1 MAFVQRANVVLEVSD
16 DAVERMLDMGYNL
29 INESGTI
36 IQRSTAKDYTSLSV
50 LYQEAL
56 NENAELKEQIKK
68 LEKRKTELEASYK
81 EAQRNI
87 AFLVKH
93 QKEIAEIKTEEGEK
107 LEQIAE
113 AKTDEEIFEIVN
125 SVIAPN
131 HSGM

>member
-1 MAFVQRANVVLEVSD
+1 MNAL
-16 DAVERMLDMGYNL
+16 
-29 INESGTI
+29 TI
-36 IQRSTAKDYTSLSV
+36 ILV
-50 LYQEAL
+50 LLAVIVILAAIIWVKHKQIKQ
-56 NENAELKEQIKK
+56 LKERKK
-68 LEKRKTELEASYK
+68 ALEASYK

>member
-1 MAFVQRANVVLEVSD
+1 MNTL
-16 DAVERMLDMGYNL
+16 
-29 INESGTI
+29 TI
-36 IQRSTAKDYTSLSV
+36 ILVMLAIIVILTAIIWIEHK
-50 LYQEAL
+50 QIKQ
-56 NENAELKEQIKK
+56 LKERKK
-68 LEKRKTELEASYK
+68 ALEASYK

>member
-1 MAFVQRANVVLEVSD
+1 MNIITVVLV
-16 DAVERMLDMGYNL
+16 ALAIIVILCAIINVEYR
-29 INESGTI
+29 
-36 IQRSTAKDYTSLSV
+36 
-50 LYQEAL
+50 
-56 NENAELKEQIKK
+56 QIKK

-93 QKEIAEIKTEEGEK
+93 QKEIAKIKTEEGEK